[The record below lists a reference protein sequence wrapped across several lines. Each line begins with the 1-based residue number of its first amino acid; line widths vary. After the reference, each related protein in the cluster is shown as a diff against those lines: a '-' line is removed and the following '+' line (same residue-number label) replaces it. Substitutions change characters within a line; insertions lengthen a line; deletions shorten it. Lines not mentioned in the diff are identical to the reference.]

1 MVDDLRRQVDEWA
14 NRAEGNERWRLVAE
28 RGEEL
33 KGKLTSVEDELV
45 QRKVD
50 GQLDGI
56 SYPAMLDAKL
66 AELTVVVSSG
76 DYAPTQQS
84 FELCDELVERVD
96 TQLARLQEVVDT
108 DLAAFVNLLHE
119 LEVPAVVAE

>member
-1 MVDDLRRQVDEWA
+1 MRKVVLIVGLATLVGCQSTEVDE
-14 NRAEGNERWRLVAE
+14 RLVE
-28 RGEEL
+28 
-33 KGKLTSVEDELV
+33 
-45 QRKVD
+45 
-50 GQLDGI
+50 
-56 SYPAMLDAKL
+56 LDAKL
-66 AELTVVVSSG
+66 AELSVVVASG

-96 TQLARLQEVVDT
+96 TQFARLQEVVDT